1 MRKDLLILLAVL
13 IPSAIVMLVIAS
25 NFSNKKINNL
35 FTSPTPF
42 PVVSVNPT
50 VSQNPEVISP
60 AASRNIEV
68 LSPRGGD
75 FVKSGFRVMGNA
87 RVFENVVSIRL
98 TDSEGNVLVQTT
110 ASANASDVGQFG
122 PFEKVLNYQTSAT
135 EGTLEVYQVSAKDGS
150 EIDKV
155 VVPILFR

>member
-13 IPSAIVMLVIAS
+13 IPVAFIMLILAS
-25 NFSNKKINNL
+25 NFSDKKITNL
-35 FTSPTPF
+35 LVSPSPYPTI
-42 PVVSVNPT
+42 STNPT
-50 VSQNPEVISP
+50 LTQNNTAISP

-75 FVKSGFRVMGNA
+75 SVKSGFAVKGNA

-98 TDSEGNVLVQTT
+98 SDSDGYILVQTT
-110 ASANASDVGQFG
+110 AYANAPDVGQFG
-122 PFEKVLNYQTSAT
+122 PFEKILNFQTNSSM
-135 EGTLEVYQVSAKDGS
+135 GTLEVYQASAKDGS

-155 VVPILFR
+155 SVPLLFK